1 MSAILFW
8 YLSKTAS
15 LVFRISPIPVFSLT
29 NFIIQPV
36 AIATA
41 PPILNHTLGIIIK
54 DAPIVDKPLVI
65 AFVWSSKVAP
75 SLLYSSRA
83 LEAPYQAVPT
93 VAATDIAV
101 LHNSS

>member
-36 AIATA
+36 AIDTA
-41 PPILNHTLGIIIK
+41 PATLAHTLGIIIK
-54 DAPIVDKPLVI
+54 DAPIVEKPVVI

-75 SLLYSSRA
+75 SLLYSFK
-83 LEAPYQAVPT
+83 APTTPNIAVP
-93 VAATDIAV
+93 AAAAPDITV
-101 LHNSS
+101 LHTY